1 MNVLI
6 EYTYKYFGFFIEKVI
21 GNCAALVMFL
31 STGLAILEIFRRYIL
46 GVTFEWGQDAVSY
59 FMISALF
66 LYFCV
71 TQYKR
76 SHLAMRAAVD
86 ALKNKGFI
94 RLSQCSRI

>member
-6 EYTYKYFGFFIEKVI
+6 EYTYKYFGFFIEKVV

-66 LYFCV
+66 LYF
-71 TQYKR
+71 
-76 SHLAMRAAVD
+76 
-86 ALKNKGFI
+86 
-94 RLSQCSRI
+94 